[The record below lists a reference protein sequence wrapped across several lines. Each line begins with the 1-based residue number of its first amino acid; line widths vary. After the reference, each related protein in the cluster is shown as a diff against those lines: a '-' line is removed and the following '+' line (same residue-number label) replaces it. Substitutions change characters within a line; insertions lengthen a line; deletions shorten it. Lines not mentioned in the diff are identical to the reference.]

1 MPSASRRHPS
11 SRAGIGRLPTSS
23 APTQDFRSNVFFTPY
38 RLVDAAF
45 EVLWGRRENK
55 DGSHGVA
62 VRGQFALIYRFN

>member
-1 MPSASRRHPS
+1 
-11 SRAGIGRLPTSS
+11 LPTSS